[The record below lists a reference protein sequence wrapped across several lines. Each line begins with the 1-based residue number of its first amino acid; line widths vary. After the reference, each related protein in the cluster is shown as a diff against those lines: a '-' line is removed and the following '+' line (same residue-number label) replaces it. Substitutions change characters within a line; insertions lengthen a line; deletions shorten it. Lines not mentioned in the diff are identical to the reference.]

1 AVTGFKLDKGR
12 AYRKLNESWPVYEP
26 LDSTKEGKGKDESSW
41 KNSEKT
47 TAEND
52 APLVGMVGSGA
63 AGSASSLQ
71 GNGSNSSGL
80 KSLLRSAPVSVPPSS
95 TSNQTLSL
103 SNPAPVGPQAVVS
116 QPAGGATAAV
126 SVNRTASDT
135 STFSKYLNTAQAL
148 HQMGVIVPG
157 LEKWG
162 GNNGTG
168 VVASRQ
174 DATSTNL
181 SHAAGASQTGLGTG
195 SPREPALTATS
206 QRAVTVVAGP
216 LRAGNSSE
224 TDALPNVITQL
235 YHTSTAQLAYLNG
248 QIVVMSS
255 DRVPSLWYWVV
266 GEDQESGK
274 ATWWAKTELN
284 WGTDKQ
290 KQFVENQLGFK
301 DDSNSDSKNSNLK
314 AQGLTQPAYLIAG
327 LDVVADHLV
336 FAAFK
341 AGAVGYDMTTDSS
354 ASTYNQALAWSTT
367 AGLDSDGGYKALV
380 ENTAGLNGPING
392 LFTLLD
398 TFAYVTPV
406 SGMKG
411 GSQNNEE
418 VQTTYPVKSD
428 QKATAKIAS
437 LINASPLN
445 SYGDDGVTVFDALGL
460 NFNFKLNEER
470 LPSRTDQ
477 LLVYGIVNESELKS
491 ARENAQS
498 TSDDNSNT
506 KVKWTNTASHYLPVP
521 YYYSANFP
529 EAGNRRR
536 AEQRNGVKI
545 STLESQAT
553 DGFANSLLNFG
564 TGLKAGVDP
573 APVARGHKPNY
584 SAVLLVRGGVVRLNF
599 NPDTDKLLDSTDK
612 NSEPISFSY
621 TPFGSAESAVDL
633 TTLKDVTY
641 IAESGLWF
649 YTFDNGEKPTYDGK
663 QQQVKNR
670 KGYAVITVSRTGIE
684 FNEDANTTTLSQAPA
699 ALAVQNG
706 IASSQDDLTGILPLS
721 DEFSAVITKD
731 QTWTGKVDI
740 YKNTNGLFEKDDQ
753 LSENVKRRDN
763 GLVPI
768 YNEGIVDIWG
778 RVDFAAN
785 SVLQARNLTD
795 KTVDE
800 VINNPDILQSFFKF
814 TPAFDNQRAM
824 LVGEK
829 TSDTTLTVKPK
840 IEYLDGN
847 FYGEDSKIAGIPLN
861 IDFPSRIFAGFAALP
876 SWVIPVSVGSSV
888 GILLILLILGLGI
901 GIPMY
906 KVRKLQD
913 SSFVDVFKKVDTLTT
928 AVGSVYKK
936 IITQTSVIKKA
947 PSALKAANNA
957 APKAPVKPAAP
968 TAPRPPVQPPKKA

>member
-1 AVTGFKLDKGR
+1 TSGASEAKG
-12 AYRKLNESWPVYEP
+12 
-26 LDSTKEGKGKDESSW
+26 
-41 KNSEKT
+41 
-47 TAEND
+47 D
-52 APLVGMVGSGA
+52 APLVSSTESQMAAVTDSQQSGHNS
-63 AGSASSLQ
+63 GLVSLAQ
-71 GNGSNSSGL
+71 RSTTVAVQKSDSSG
-80 KSLLRSAPVSVPPSS
+80 
-95 TSNQTLSL
+95 
-103 SNPAPVGPQAVVS
+103 S
-116 QPAGGATAAV
+116 QGQGTTD
-126 SVNRTASDT
+126 NK
-135 STFSKYLNTAQAL
+135 FQKYLNTAQAL
-148 HQMGVIVPG
+148 HQMGVIVPS
-157 LEKWG
+157 LETWPGKPSTGIATRAG
-162 GNNGTG
+162 GG
-168 VVASRQ
+168 VSVQAATRQ
-174 DATSTNL
+174 SSSTN
-181 SHAAGASQTGLGTG
+181 
-195 SPREPALTATS
+195 E
-206 QRAVTVVAGP
+206 
-216 LRAGNSSE
+216 
-224 TDALPNVITQL
+224 DLPNVITQL
-235 YHTSTAQLAYLNG
+235 YHTSTSQLAYLNG
-248 QIVVMSS
+248 QIVVMGSNA
-255 DRVPSLWYWVV
+255 VPSLWYWVV
-266 GEDQESGK
+266 DERTTSGR
-274 ATWWAKTELN
+274 ATWWAHTELN

-301 DDSNSDSKNSNLK
+301 DDSNSSLTNFKS
-314 AQGLTQPAYLIAG
+314 QGLTQPAYLIAG
-327 LDVVADHLV
+327 LDVVQDHLV

-341 AGAVGYDMTTDSS
+341 AGAVGYDMSTENS
-354 ASTYNQALAWSTT
+354 AATKDQALAWSTT

-418 VQTTYPVKSD
+418 VQTTYPVKSE

>member
-1 AVTGFKLDKGR
+1 TSGASEAKG
-12 AYRKLNESWPVYEP
+12 
-26 LDSTKEGKGKDESSW
+26 
-41 KNSEKT
+41 
-47 TAEND
+47 D
-52 APLVGMVGSGA
+52 APLVSSTESQMAAVTDSQQSGHNS
-63 AGSASSLQ
+63 GLVSLAQ
-71 GNGSNSSGL
+71 RSTTVAVQKSDSSG
-80 KSLLRSAPVSVPPSS
+80 
-95 TSNQTLSL
+95 
-103 SNPAPVGPQAVVS
+103 S
-116 QPAGGATAAV
+116 QGQGTTD
-126 SVNRTASDT
+126 NK
-135 STFSKYLNTAQAL
+135 FQKYLNTAQAL
-148 HQMGVIVPG
+148 HQMGVIVPS
-157 LEKWG
+157 LETWPGKPSTGIATRAG
-162 GNNGTG
+162 GG
-168 VVASRQ
+168 VSVQAATRQ
-174 DATSTNL
+174 SSSTN
-181 SHAAGASQTGLGTG
+181 
-195 SPREPALTATS
+195 E
-206 QRAVTVVAGP
+206 
-216 LRAGNSSE
+216 
-224 TDALPNVITQL
+224 DLPNVITQL
-235 YHTSTAQLAYLNG
+235 YHTSTSQLAYLNG
-248 QIVVMSS
+248 QIVVMGSNA
-255 DRVPSLWYWVV
+255 VPSLWYWVV
-266 GEDQESGK
+266 DERTTSGR
-274 ATWWAKTELN
+274 ATWWAHTELN

-301 DDSNSDSKNSNLK
+301 DDSNSSLTNFKS
-314 AQGLTQPAYLIAG
+314 QGLTQPAYLIAG
-327 LDVVADHLV
+327 LDVVQDHLV

-341 AGAVGYDMTTDSS
+341 AGAVGYDMTTDSN
-354 ASTYNQALAWSTT
+354 ASTKDQALAWSTT

>member
-1 AVTGFKLDKGR
+1 TSGASEAKG
-12 AYRKLNESWPVYEP
+12 
-26 LDSTKEGKGKDESSW
+26 
-41 KNSEKT
+41 
-47 TAEND
+47 D
-52 APLVGMVGSGA
+52 APLVSSTESQMAAVTDSQQSGHNS
-63 AGSASSLQ
+63 GLVSLAQ
-71 GNGSNSSGL
+71 RSTTVAVQKSDSSG
-80 KSLLRSAPVSVPPSS
+80 
-95 TSNQTLSL
+95 
-103 SNPAPVGPQAVVS
+103 S
-116 QPAGGATAAV
+116 QGQGTTD
-126 SVNRTASDT
+126 NK
-135 STFSKYLNTAQAL
+135 FQKYLNTAQAL
-148 HQMGVIVPG
+148 HQMGVIVPS
-157 LEKWG
+157 LETWPGKPSTGIATRAG
-162 GNNGTG
+162 GG
-168 VVASRQ
+168 VSVQAATRQ
-174 DATSTNL
+174 SSSTN
-181 SHAAGASQTGLGTG
+181 
-195 SPREPALTATS
+195 E
-206 QRAVTVVAGP
+206 
-216 LRAGNSSE
+216 
-224 TDALPNVITQL
+224 DLPNVITQL
-235 YHTSTAQLAYLNG
+235 YHTSTSQLAYLNG
-248 QIVVMSS
+248 QIVVMGSNA
-255 DRVPSLWYWVV
+255 VPSLWYWVV
-266 GEDQESGK
+266 DERTTSGR
-274 ATWWAKTELN
+274 ATWWAHTELN

-301 DDSNSDSKNSNLK
+301 DDSNSSLTNFKS
-314 AQGLTQPAYLIAG
+314 QGLTQPAYLIAG
-327 LDVVADHLV
+327 LDVVQDHLV

-341 AGAVGYDMTTDSS
+341 AGAVGYDMTTDSN
-354 ASTYNQALAWSTT
+354 ASTKDQALAWSTT

-418 VQTTYPVKSD
+418 VQTTYPVKSE